1 MDPAVNVI
9 RVVLYGGYP
18 PGTAGN
24 PQPFGMPP
32 FAQDLSD
39 DQIADVISFIR
50 ASWGNRGSLVS
61 ADQVFRERTGPLW

>member
-1 MDPAVNVI
+1 MNVI

-39 DQIADVISFIR
+39 QDVADVVSYIR
-50 ASWGNRGSLVS
+50 ASWGNSGSFVGPD
-61 ADQVFRERTGPLW
+61 AVFRQRTGPLW